1 MNTKSYYPNV
11 QLKAAPMMS
20 GIVLAGIGAMIC
32 MAGMIVGGSAVAS
45 ATRKWFRAQA
55 VQSPQPV
62 KAKWAK
68 RPKMAMAG
76 TMTGNGNGAPV
87 HSGHA

>member
-55 VQSPQPV
+55 LESPEPA
-62 KAKWAK
+62 KTKWAK
-68 RPKMAMAG
+68 RPKMAMGGSMA
-76 TMTGNGNGAPV
+76 GNGTGAPV

>member
-1 MNTKSYYPNV
+1 MNSKSYYPSV
-11 QLKAAPMMS
+11 KLKAAPMMS
-20 GIVLAGIGAMIC
+20 GIVLVGTGAVIC
-32 MAGMIVGGSAVAS
+32 MAGMIVGGSAVGS

-55 VQSPQPV
+55 VQSPRPV
-62 KAKWAK
+62 KNKWAK

-76 TMTGNGNGAPV
+76 AMSGNGNGQPA